1 MKKALMITMLAGAVC
16 ACSGEKP
23 RKAIDPVN
31 FNPEVALEE
40 DFYEHF
46 TGGWQK
52 LHPLKPEFS
61 RYGAFDVVRENNEI
75 RINELFGELAAQDHE
90 YGSVAQKIA
99 DLYKLG
105 MDSVRLNSESVNPLD
120 ADYLKEVNADN
131 LATIVATMHT
141 VSGSP
146 FFVPFVDADLVNPEA
161 NALYIYQDGLG
172 MGNKDYY
179 LDPANERILEA
190 YKLYITKLFTLA
202 TGNETYARTA
212 MENVLAIEMDI
223 ARGSFSQVELRDIQ
237 RNYNPTSVAKLAK
250 DYPAFDWATYFKQMG
265 ISVENVV
272 VGQPSVLAAMN
283 NILKT
288 ANLEQLRDYLAFHE
302 MNAAA
307 PYLSDEWTN
316 ARFEFFGRAMSGQ
329 EQPKP
334 RWKRA
339 LSAPNNVLGEAVGE
353 LYVAKYFPESHKA
366 KVLEMVQN
374 LQTAL
379 GQHIESLEWMG
390 EQTKQAAIEKLS
402 NFIVKIGYPDT
413 WKDYSTLEI
422 NPETNYWEN
431 MKRAQAWY
439 TADAIAKLGKPV
451 DKMQWLM
458 SPQTVN
464 AYYNPVTNEIC
475 FPAAIL
481 QPPFFDPEADDAV
494 NYGAIGVVIGHE
506 MTHGFDD
513 QGRQFDKDGKLRD
526 WWAAE
531 DAAKFNELAQVLVE
545 QFNKI
550 EVMPGLMANGQL
562 SLGENIAD
570 QGGLKV
576 SYTAFMNTLEG
587 TEPAPIDGFTAAQ
600 RFYIGY
606 TNVWA
611 QNIRDEEIAKLTKMD
626 PHSLGKWRVN
636 ATLRNIQE
644 FYDAFDI
651 KEGDAMWMA
660 PEERVNIW

>member
-1 MKKALMITMLAGAVC
+1 MITMLAGAVC